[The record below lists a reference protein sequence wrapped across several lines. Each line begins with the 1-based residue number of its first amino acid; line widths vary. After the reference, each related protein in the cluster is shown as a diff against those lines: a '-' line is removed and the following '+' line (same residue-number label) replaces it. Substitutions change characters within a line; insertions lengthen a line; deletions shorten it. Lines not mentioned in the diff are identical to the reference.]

1 MLGMTDTPAPTHVEI
16 QANPDNYSDE
26 QKAAALLV
34 EIEHMPLAEQKRV
47 LMYLAGISEDKELE
61 TVIVRAP
68 NGKLKAQVVS
78 LEDSARIR
86 GMGVAGFTTASFTNR
101 HRRRAEKAIA
111 RREKTTPSKPG
122 G

>member
-1 MLGMTDTPAPTHVEI
+1 MLGMTDTPAPTHAEI

-26 QKAAALLV
+26 QKADALLA
-34 EIEHMPLAEQKRV
+34 EIEKMPAAEQKRV
-47 LMYLAGISEDKELE
+47 LMYLAGIPEDKELE
-61 TVIVRAP
+61 TVILRAP
-68 NGKLKAQVVS
+68 NGQLKAQIVS

-111 RREKTTPSKPG
+111 RRAKTPPSKPG